1 VESVEMEI
9 QNLMKEIRDD
19 ALDKMEKR
27 SPEDL
32 SASWSGEDLL
42 YSGVGKAIFIV
53 LPTPGCAW
61 AVSGSGGCTMC
72 SYVAD
77 SPLEKVDAD
86 ILVDIFKK
94 SMNKHHLNEKTVV
107 KIFVSGSFLNP
118 DEIPKRARDEI
129 LNFLKDQKNVEEVVV
144 ESRPEFI
151 TKEVLK
157 ECCES
162 LGEKIFEIGIGL
174 ETSNDYTRRE
184 KINKGF
190 SREDFER
197 AVDTI
202 KNTELKC
209 NVRAKAYIF
218 VKPILTSEKDA
229 IKEAINS
236 AEYAESVGASRI
248 SFCPATIHKDTLME
262 LLWRGGSYQPPWIWS
277 IMEIIKHVRRSVD
290 IPVIMDTAGF
300 GSRRGPYNCKK
311 CNSRLKDMIIQ
322 SNLDQSIPEDL
333 ECECKDKWR
342 SEIEFSDLTRSTTNL
357 VRKK

>member
-1 VESVEMEI
+1 MEI
-9 QNLMKEIRDD
+9 QNLMQEIRTN
-19 ALDKMEKR
+19 ALDKMEKL

-32 SASWSGEDLL
+32 AASWSGEDLL
-42 YSGVGKAIFIV
+42 YSGRGKAIFIV

-77 SPLEKVDAD
+77 SPLEKVDSD
-86 ILVDIFKK
+86 VLVDIFKK
-94 SMNKHHLNEKTVV
+94 SMQKHDISEKTVV

-118 DEIPKRARDEI
+118 DEIPRSARDEI
-129 LNFLKDQKNVEEVVV
+129 LKFLKEEEYVEEVVV

-151 TKEVLK
+151 TEDVVK

-162 LGEKIFEIGIGL
+162 LGEKIFEISIGL
-174 ETSNDYTRRE
+174 ETSSDYTREE

-197 AVDTI
+197 AVDII
-202 KNTELKC
+202 KNSDLKC
-209 NVRAKAYIF
+209 DVRAKAYIF

-229 IKEAINS
+229 IEEAVKS

-277 IMEIIKHVRRSVD
+277 VMEIIRRVRRSVE

-311 CNSRLKDMIIQ
+311 CNSRLKDIIIQ
-322 SNLDQSIPEDL
+322 SNLEQSIPEDF
-333 ECECKDKWR
+333 ECECKNKWK
-342 SEIEFSDLTRSTTNL
+342 SEIEFSEFTRSTTNL

>member
-1 VESVEMEI
+1 MEI
-9 QNLMKEIRDD
+9 QNLMKEIRED
-19 ALDKMEKR
+19 ALEKMEKR

-32 SASWSGEDLL
+32 AASWSGEDLL
-42 YSGVGKAIFIV
+42 YSGKGNAIFIV

-77 SPLEKVDAD
+77 SPLEKVDEKV
-86 ILVDIFKK
+86 LVDIFKK
-94 SMNKHHLNEKTVV
+94 SMQKHEITEKTAV

-118 DEIPKRARDEI
+118 DEIPKGARDEI
-129 LNFLKDQKNVEEVVV
+129 LNILKSEEYVEEVVV

-151 TKEVLK
+151 TASVLK
-157 ECCES
+157 ECCDS
-162 LGEKIFEIGIGL
+162 LGDKIFEIGIGL
-174 ETSNDYTRRE
+174 ETSEDYTRE
-184 KINKGF
+184 KKINKGF
-190 SREDFER
+190 SRKDFEN
-197 AVDTI
+197 AVETI
-202 KNTELKC
+202 KNTQLTC
-209 NVRAKAYIF
+209 DVRAKAYLF
-218 VKPILTSEKDA
+218 VKPILTSERDA
-229 IKEAINS
+229 IEEAVKS

-248 SFCPATIHKDTLME
+248 AFCPATIHKDTLME

-277 IMEIIKHVRRSVD
+277 IMEIIRRVRSSLE

-311 CNSRLKDMIIQ
+311 CNSRLKGMIIE
-322 SNLDQSIPEDL
+322 SNLEQNIPEDF

-342 SEIEFSDLTRSTTNL
+342 SEIKFSDLTRSTTNL